1 MLTLCRTNSINQLV
15 QGKNVKHFVSQNVK
29 VFITKNGASASSSPK
44 FIQTILSAHQDCQM
58 WLTTRCTSW
67 LTAFN
72 LAKRCVLMRDPLW
85 HQLLCCRTGVQNCG
99 QWVTNLMTVHF
110 PPKGQFR
117 CYLFFS
123 HHQVWLF
130 IFFISNINPPLSFI
144 HAENLFN
151 RKVRPCFI
159 MRRRWGNFK
168 DHRQR

>member
-29 VFITKNGASASSSPK
+29 LFITKNGASASSRPQ
-44 FIQTILSAHQDCQM
+44 FIQTILSAHQDRQM
-58 WLTTRCTSW
+58 WLMTRCTSW

-123 HHQVWLF
+123 PSPGLTFYLF
-130 IFFISNINPPLSFI
+130 YLQHKPPFVLHSCWKPF
-144 HAENLFN
+144 
-151 RKVRPCFI
+151 
-159 MRRRWGNFK
+159 
-168 DHRQR
+168 